1 MQINKITIMR
11 LKKYIL
17 IIFVAA
23 IGYNAQAQIK
33 NMDDF
38 MINTEGLRTLTE
50 RIAKNYIM
58 KGILANNPKIVKKL
72 KDDSDKFS
80 EILVNLTDSALNEEI
95 EIELQKLNLS
105 WMLMNRILEK
115 KYDSNAADKVVRYS
129 DKMSKEIET
138 IADMVNNS
146 TKLKSV
152 KLLRVSSNGRML
164 SQKLLLYYIA
174 AKAKLRDPDIPKKFD
189 ETKKELYEVIKF
201 LTDQSETDP
210 DLKADS
216 GVLMYVEMIKDGYD
230 KVRKNI
236 TLDSKV
242 HPKTANMIVNQMTDN
257 FELLTEILYEK
268 FN

>member
-1 MQINKITIMR
+1 MKLKQYFLIT
-11 LKKYIL
+11 L
-17 IIFVAA
+17 ITLLSF
-23 IGYNAQAQIK
+23 NMQAQIK

-38 MINTEGLRTLTE
+38 MVNTEELRTLTQ

-72 KDDSDKFS
+72 NDDSEKFS
-80 EILVNLTDSALNEEI
+80 ETLVNLTDSALNEEI
-95 EIELQKLNLS
+95 DIELQKLNLS
-105 WMLMNRILEK
+105 WMLMNRILQK
-115 KYDSNAADKVVRYS
+115 KYDTNAGAKVVKYA
-129 DKMSKEIET
+129 DKMSHEIET

-152 KLLRVSSNGRML
+152 KLLRISSNGRML

-174 AKAKLRDPDIPKKFD
+174 GKAKIRDPEIPQKFK
-189 ETKKELYEVIKF
+189 ETKSQLYDVIKV
-201 LTDQSETDP
+201 LTDQSENDP

-216 GVLMYVEMIKDGYD
+216 GVLMYVEMIRDSFD

-236 TLDSKV
+236 TFDSKV

-257 FELLTEILYEK
+257 FELLTQILYEK